1 MDQLGK
7 GRRERS
13 PTILNGELN
22 WNAALNRHLIKVT
35 RLRVRHRSTC
45 TDFIWTLNEV
55 LVLVLEALPDLLFD
69 LLLNSR
75 LALAQL
81 AIQPAICRVVVKTS
95 PVGALE
101 EHLATRSTNG
111 RLRSKD

>member
-13 PTILNGELN
+13 PTILDGELN
-22 WNAALNRHLIKVT
+22 RDAALNRHLIKVT
-35 RLRVRHRSTC
+35 SLRVRHRSTC

-55 LVLVLEALPDLLFD
+55 LILILEAFPDFLFD
-69 LLLNSR
+69 FLLNSW

-81 AIQPAICRVVVKTS
+81 TIQPAICRVIVKTS